1 MSKPQFAILRFAKY
15 KGPEISNIEAH
26 NERTKEEYASNPDI
40 DKSRSHLNFHLLE
53 PDRKYRAE
61 AERQIKDAG
70 CRTRS
75 DSVRLVEALVTATP
89 EFFKGKKKAEIKAY
103 FQEALDFIREHQ
115 DQKTIISAV
124 VHMDE
129 KTPHMHLSFVPLTA
143 DGRLC
148 AKEIVGNKKKLTQWQ
163 DRFWEH
169 MVKKYPDL
177 ERGESASETGR
188 DHIPPRVFKQ
198 MARLT
203 KQAERLDMLLS
214 DVKLS
219 NYKERTAQV
228 MAFLDKYIPDVA
240 AMETQ
245 MKKYHKCF
253 TTAEAEK
260 AVLKA
265 ENESLTDKLEKSQQQ
280 STLKKLQDAKLQ
292 SDYEAAQAVLERI
305 PPDIIKAYTQR
316 GNRERKVDQYSALE

>member
-53 PDRKYRAE
+53 PERKYRAE

-115 DQKTIISAV
+115 DPKTIISAV

-129 KTPHMHLSFVPLTA
+129 KTPHMHLSFVPLTE

-198 MARLT
+198 MARLA
-203 KQAERLDMLLS
+203 KQAERLDALLS
-214 DVKLS
+214 DVKFS
-219 NYKERTAQV
+219 NYRERTAQV

-245 MKKYHKCF
+245 MKKYQKCF
-253 TTAEAEK
+253 ATAEAEK

-265 ENESLTDKLEKSQQQ
+265 ENESLADKLEKSQQQ
-280 STLKKLQDAKLQ
+280 STLKELQDAKLK
-292 SDYEAAQAVLERI
+292 SDYKAAQAVLERI

-316 GNRERKVDQYSALE
+316 GNRERKVDQHIARE

>member
-1 MSKPQFAILRFAKY
+1 MKAQYAILRFAKY
-15 KGPEISNIEAH
+15 KGPEIGHIESH
-26 NERTKEEYASNPDI
+26 NERTKEKYASNPDV
-40 DKSRSHLNFHLLE
+40 DTARSHLNFHLVT
-53 PDRKYRAE
+53 PQRKYRAE
-61 AERQIKDAG
+61 AEKQIAEAV

-75 DSVRLVEALVTATP
+75 DSVRVVEALVTASP
-89 EFFKGKKKAEIKAY
+89 EFFKGKKKGEIKAY

-115 DQKTIISAV
+115 DPKTIISAV

-129 KTPHMHLSFVPLTA
+129 KTPHMHLCFVPLTA
-143 DGRLC
+143 DKRLS

-177 ERGESASETGR
+177 ERGESAGETGR
-188 DHIPPRVFKQ
+188 DHIPPRVFKE

-260 AVLKA
+260 SVLKA